1 MKIAFFDFDGTI
13 TKEDSTIKFIRFFSG
28 DLRYIIGIIVLS
40 PLLILYKLNILSNNY
55 IKKVIITYFFKGISE
70 VYFKNQVKLFS
81 SSIINKLIR
90 KKALDRLDW
99 HKNQGHKIVVV
110 SASINLWLQD
120 WCDFNNFT
128 LIASELEI
136 VNGIITGNLL
146 YNNCHGPEKVKR
158 ILNKYNLSDY
168 TYIYAYGNSRGD
180 YEMLDIANEKYYK
193 PFR

>member
-1 MKIAFFDFDGTI
+1 MLCLGWQGNTSIEKV
-13 TKEDSTIKFIRFFSG
+13 
-28 DLRYIIGIIVLS
+28 II
-40 PLLILYKLNILSNNY
+40 
-55 IKKVIITYFFKGISE
+55 IITYFFKGISE

-81 SSIINKLIR
+81 SSIINRLIR

-120 WCDFNNFT
+120 WCDFNNFA

-146 YNNCHGPEKVKR
+146 CNNCHGPEKVKR

-180 YEMLDIANEKYYK
+180 YEMLELATEKFYK

>member
-13 TKEDSTIKFIRFFSG
+13 TKEDSTIKFIRFFAG
-28 DLRYIIGIIVLS
+28 DLKYIMGIIILS
-40 PLLILYKLNILSNNY
+40 PLLMLYKLNILSNNY
-55 IKKVIITYFFKGISE
+55 IKKIIITYFFKGISE
-70 VYFKNQVKLFS
+70 VNFKNKAKLFS
-81 SSIINKLIR
+81 SSIIDKLIR
-90 KKALDRLDW
+90 KKALDRLDL
-99 HKNQGHKIVVV
+99 HKTQGHTIVVV

-136 VNGIITGNLL
+136 VNGKITGSLL
-146 YNNCHGPEKVKR
+146 SNNCHGPEKVKR

-180 YEMLDIANEKYYK
+180 YEMLNIANEKHYK

>member
-13 TKEDSTIKFIRFFSG
+13 TKKDSTIKFIRFFSG
-28 DLRYIIGIIVLS
+28 DLKYIIGIIILS
-40 PLLILYKLNILSNNY
+40 PLLILYKLNILGNNY
-55 IKKVIITYFFKGISE
+55 IKIIIITYFFKGVSE
-70 VYFKNQVKLFS
+70 VHFKNKAKLFS

-136 VNGIITGNLL
+136 VNGRITGNLL
-146 YNNCHGPEKVKR
+146 SNNCHGPEKVKR
-158 ILNKYNLSDY
+158 ILDKYNLSDY

>member
-28 DLRYIIGIIVLS
+28 DLKYIIGIIVLS
-40 PLLILYKLNILSNNY
+40 PLLILYKLNILGNNY
-55 IKKVIITYFFKGISE
+55 IKKIIITYFFKGISE

-81 SSIINKLIR
+81 SSIINRLIR

-120 WCDFNNFT
+120 WCDFNNFA

-136 VNGIITGNLL
+136 INGRITGNL
-146 YNNCHGPEKVKR
+146 
-158 ILNKYNLSDY
+158 
-168 TYIYAYGNSRGD
+168 
-180 YEMLDIANEKYYK
+180 
-193 PFR
+193 

>member
-28 DLRYIIGIIVLS
+28 DLKYIFGIIILS
-40 PLLILYKLNILSNNY
+40 PLLMLYKLNILSNNY
-55 IKKVIITYFFKGISE
+55 IKKIIITYFFKNIRE
-70 VYFKNQVKLFS
+70 VDFKHKAKLFS
-81 SSIINKLIR
+81 SKIIHKLIR

-99 HKNQGHKIVVV
+99 PKGHTIVVV

-120 WCDFNNFT
+120 WCDLNNFI

-136 VNGIITGNLL
+136 VNGKITGKLL
-146 YNNCHGPEKVKR
+146 CNNCHGPEKVKR
-158 ILNKYNLSDY
+158 ISDKYNLSDY
-168 TYIYAYGNSRGD
+168 SYIYAYGNSRGD
-180 YEMLDIANEKYYK
+180 YEMLDIANEKHYK